1 MTAVERPGARLE
13 HRLTRPN
20 ASLAEL
26 QAAVT
31 LAVDSELASLIVSP
45 WLLRPAQRQLGRSP
59 LRLGTVIGDRHG
71 GQISSVKA
79 YEASKALEHGAT
91 QLDFVMNGGALVSG
105 DDQLALEDMLSV
117 IEMAHAAL
125 ASAGVIIEAA
135 PLSEEL
141 VRRACRIAERAG
153 ADYVVT
159 SIGDD
164 PPARAISRAALLRD
178 SLGPRLAVTA
188 SGRFVTSDEILAA
201 ANAGASRISA
211 PMTAAL
217 VAEALVALPSL
228 DAAAPMAALAGR

>member
-1 MTAVERPGARLE
+1 MTALERPGARLE

-26 QAAVT
+26 HAAVS
-31 LAVDSELASLIVSP
+31 LAVDSELGALIVSP
-45 WLLRPAQRQLGRSP
+45 WLLRPAQRLLGRSR
-59 LRLGTVIGDRHG
+59 LILGTVIGDGHG
-71 GQISSVKA
+71 GQIGSVKA

-105 DDQLALEDMLSV
+105 DEQLVLDDMLSV

-125 ASAGVIIEAA
+125 ASAGVIIEVV
-135 PLSEEL
+135 PLSEDL

-159 SIGDD
+159 SCGDD
-164 PPARAISRAALLRD
+164 PPDRAISRSALLRD

-188 SGRFVTSDEILAA
+188 AGRFATADEVLAA
-201 ANAGASRISA
+201 ARAGAGRISST
-211 PMTAAL
+211 MT
-217 VAEALVALPSL
+217 EALVADAIAALAAL
-228 DAAAPMAALAGR
+228 DATAPMAALARR

>member
-1 MTAVERPGARLE
+1 MTALERPGARLE

-26 QAAVT
+26 HAAVA
-31 LAVDSELASLIVSP
+31 LAIDSELAALIVSP
-45 WLLRPAQRQLGRSP
+45 WLLRHAQRQLGRSR
-59 LRLGTVIGDRHG
+59 LRLGTVIGDGHG
-71 GQISSVKA
+71 GQIGSVKA

-91 QLDFVMNGGALVSG
+91 QLDFVMNGGALLSG
-105 DDQLALEDMLSV
+105 DDQLVLEDMLSV

-135 PLSEEL
+135 PLSDEL

-164 PPARAISRAALLRD
+164 LPARAIARAALLRD

-188 SGRFVTSDEILAA
+188 TGRFATSDEILAA
-201 ANAGASRISA
+201 ATAGASRISA
-211 PMTAAL
+211 PMTEVLMTEALAAL
-217 VAEALVALPSL
+217 AAL
-228 DAAAPMAALAGR
+228 DAARPVPALAGR

>member
-1 MTAVERPGARLE
+1 MTAPERPGARLE

-26 QAAVT
+26 HAAVS
-31 LAVDSELASLIVSP
+31 LAVETELGALIVSP
-45 WLLRPAQRQLGRSP
+45 WLLRPAQRQLGRSR
-59 LRLGTVIGDRHG
+59 LRLGTVIGDGHG
-71 GQISSVKA
+71 GQIGSVKA

-105 DDQLALEDMLSV
+105 DDQLVLDDMLSV

-125 ASAGVIIEAA
+125 ARAGVIIEVT
-135 PLSEEL
+135 PLSEDL

-164 PPARAISRAALLRD
+164 PPARAVSRAALLRD

-188 SGRFVTSDEILAA
+188 AGRFVTADEVLAA
-201 ANAGASRISA
+201 ANAGASRIST
-211 PMTAAL
+211 PMTDTL
-217 VAEALVALPSL
+217 VAEALVALAAV
-228 DAAAPMAALAGR
+228 DASAPMAALAGR